1 MLRHAAALG
10 DRQRADL
17 LARLAYECYLTDLST
32 EALAAREEELRIR
45 TVQGDMAGMG
55 DVHRWMSRLHWWEGR
70 SEQAERHAAL
80 AVEALSGTECT
91 ELAMA
96 YSNRA
101 QLCMLRGDLAGTRTW
116 SARCFEVL
124 SRLPQSEQANAVSV
138 HALNNLGTTEF
149 SVGNRDEGRRMIE
162 ASLER
167 ALTDGLLEH
176 AARAYCNLGSG
187 SVVQHDAARA
197 QRYLTEGIEYCHDH
211 DLDAW
216 ALYLEGWQA
225 QLHLDRGDFA
235 AARRVAEALV
245 RRPRIAPISL
255 VTPLTVAARVLVR
268 TGSDGWGRL
277 LDRAVELAETARELQ
292 RIGPVVAAM
301 GEAAWASGDL
311 ARVHAF
317 ALGVWRLASPGESAW
332 NLGQVAAWLPPG
344 TPRGEFVLAPPYA
357 LQCAGRWAE
366 AAQAWDQ
373 LGCPFEAALA
383 LARSGDGALVGQSI
397 ERFEELGAHAA
408 AARSRAA
415 LRSLGLPQPRGPRP
429 ATRAHPAGLTNRQA
443 EVLDLLREGL
453 SDAEIAERLVLSRR
467 TVEHHVAAILGKLG
481 VGSRREAARSAIG
494 NVGPSRT

>member
-1 MLRHAAALG
+1 M
-10 DRQRADL
+10 
-17 LARLAYECYLTDLST
+17 
-32 EALAAREEELRIR
+32 
-45 TVQGDMAGMG
+45 
-55 DVHRWMSRLHWWEGR
+55 
-70 SEQAERHAAL
+70 
-80 AVEALSGTECT
+80 
-91 ELAMA
+91 
-96 YSNRA
+96 
-101 QLCMLRGDLAGTRTW
+101 
-116 SARCFEVL
+116 
-124 SRLPQSEQANAVSV
+124 
-138 HALNNLGTTEF
+138 
-149 SVGNRDEGRRMIE
+149 
-162 ASLER
+162 
-167 ALTDGLLEH
+167 
-176 AARAYCNLGSG
+176 
-187 SVVQHDAARA
+187 
-197 QRYLTEGIEYCHDH
+197 LTEGIDYCHDH

-255 VTPLTVAARVLVR
+255 VTPLTVAARVLIR

-301 GEAAWASGDL
+301 GEAAWVSGDL

-332 NLGQVAAWLPPG
+332 NLGQVAAWLPPD

-357 LQCAGRWAE
+357 LQCAGRWVE

-467 TVEHHVAAILGKLG
+467 TVEHHVAAILAEAGGGIAPGGCPLG
-481 VGSRREAARSAIG
+481 RRERSVGRRERGAVGTAQGEMGSGCGSRGARAGRTPEGPVTPAEDRRGRPPDQGAPHAALHGRPHVDGGVTIGRRRQGAHGRPADPGQATTSTTCATGSTRTRARSSAS
-494 NVGPSRT
+494 SRRRRRGREHRAPRGARARRGQDLPGAGRRLSPERWQPLSRNRAHHARGEPDLATEVAPAFPAVSP